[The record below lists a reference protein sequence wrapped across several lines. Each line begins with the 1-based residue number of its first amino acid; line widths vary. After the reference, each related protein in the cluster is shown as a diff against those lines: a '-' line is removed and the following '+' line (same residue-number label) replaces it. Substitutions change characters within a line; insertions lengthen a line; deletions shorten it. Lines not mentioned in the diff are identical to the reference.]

1 MQGATGGRGSSREYR
16 QVRRRNDRILERQ
29 TSGYPIFRRLTPPSL
44 PQKIARQWSRAILYS
59 TTPYKAL
66 CFYSVVAGDL
76 LAVVVAAKVAG
87 DIYHDGQADPDPVK
101 AVERGDDPGPVKSR
115 TNGVAMP
122 SLSPLSSFKVRRMRT
137 GTCSFVK
144 MGSPRATS
152 VVARMAP
159 RSRSNP
165 AFSPGGSN
173 RAPCG
178 SCCQSRWLSHSLTG

>member
-16 QVRRRNDRILERQ
+16 QVRRRNDQILERQ

-101 AVERGDDPGPVKSR
+101 AVERGDDPGP
-115 TNGVAMP
+115 
-122 SLSPLSSFKVRRMRT
+122 LSSFKVRRMRT